1 MRTLISTLKF
11 DELLREPESMQ
22 KKWTEI
28 AAAGENAVDEIL
40 TAPQR
45 KRLQEISLQQRGG
58 NALSDPDIA
67 EKLELTDEQK
77 KRIQDI
83 QTEAIKELSDLGLK
97 EMQGLM
103 ELGPN
108 PFDFGKALDKM
119 RQGQKTMEKMRKKSE
134 EVSKAMSDKC
144 LAVLT
149 TEQKGTWKEMT
160 GKPFKIGK

>member
-1 MRTLISTLKF
+1 STVKF
-11 DELLREPESMQ
+11 DELFKEPESLQ

-28 AAAGENAVDEIL
+28 AIEGEKAVDEIL
-40 TAPQR
+40 NPGQR

-58 NALSDPDIA
+58 NALSDPDVA
-67 EKLELTDEQK
+67 EKLQLTEEQK
-77 KRIQDI
+77 KRMQDI
-83 QTEAIKELSDLGLK
+83 QAEGIKELRDLGLK
-97 EMQGLM
+97 EMSGLM

-134 EVSKAMSDKC
+134 EVSKSMSDKS

-149 TEQKGTWKEMT
+149 TEQKATWKEMT
-160 GKPFKIGK
+160 GKPFKI